1 MEAFLII
8 CFRAIFFI
16 FFIYRKKNQSFIKK
30 VLDYPNY
37 LGYIIYKSSNEAA
50 QQHGEDKMETLS
62 IEAKE
67 IINDLF
73 ENMHTPFE
81 IKAAMED
88 GAYLKNA
95 GISKELSEE
104 IHSFLSGTH
113 IYEAIIDFYDEDD
126 NVIKSAEVIG
136 CNEKEI
142 NDIIEKSIAEERDP
156 SIVYGKIKNFCALK

>member
-1 MEAFLII
+1 M
-8 CFRAIFFI
+8 
-16 FFIYRKKNQSFIKK
+16 KN
-30 VLDYPNY
+30 
-37 LGYIIYKSSNEAA
+37 
-50 QQHGEDKMETLS
+50 LS

-73 ENMHTPFE
+73 EKGHSPID
-81 IKAAMED
+81 IKNAMED
-88 GAYLKNA
+88 GAYLEESF
-95 GISKELSEE
+95 ISQELSEE

-113 IYEAIIDFYDEDD
+113 IYEAIVNFYDEND

-142 NDIIEKSIAEERDP
+142 NDIIQKSISEERDP